1 MKRMFLSF
9 VLALACIAAVA
20 QDSEFLQKLKALPG
34 VSDITAIRRGP
45 YLEKYELY
53 ITQNLDAN
61 DPKAG
66 TFKQRLVVG
75 FRGFN
80 KPTVMITG
88 GYSAD
93 YALYSYY
100 TEELTEMLE
109 ANQVFCEY
117 RYFSKST
124 PEPCNWDYMTVDN
137 SLADLHNVRVT
148 FGEILKGKWLSTG
161 ISKGGSTCTYY
172 RTAYPDDVDAS
183 VAYVAPVSKALEDGR
198 HEKFLN
204 KTVGT
209 KADREA
215 MKSVMEE
222 LMNRKSRLVPMLD
235 TFCVNRGLKFY
246 IPIDQVYDFEVMELE
261 FSLWQWG
268 KGPNGAPRRVDGD
281 VEWFEYL
288 VAEVEPDYFAYPN
301 STLPFFYQT
310 LREFGYY
317 GYDYKKLGKNASIK
331 SSKDYVKWV
340 MVPEEMRDVK
350 FSKDLYKRTCAYLK
364 KNDPT
369 HIFIY
374 GANDPWTAS
383 GVAPWLDCSK
393 KKNMKI
399 YVQPGGSHLARIGN
413 MPAQTK
419 KEIIARVMGWMR

>member
-1 MKRMFLSF
+1 MKKLFLS
-9 VLALACIAAVA
+9 LLIALACVSAMA

-34 VSDITAIRRGP
+34 VSDITTLEKGP
-45 YLEKYELY
+45 YLEKYELF
-53 ITQNLDAN
+53 ITQNLDAQN
-61 DPKAG
+61 PSAG
-66 TFKQRLVVG
+66 TFKQRIVVG
-75 FRGFN
+75 FRGFDR
-80 KPTVMITG
+80 PTVMITE

-93 YALYSYY
+93 YAVNPRYK
-100 TEELTEMLE
+100 EELTEMLE

-137 SLADLHNVRVT
+137 SLADLHNVRVA
-148 FGEILKGKWLSTG
+148 FGEVFKGKWLSTG

-198 HEKFLN
+198 HEKFLR
-204 KTVGT
+204 KTVAT

-215 MKSVMEE
+215 MQSVMDE
-222 LMNRKSRLVPMLD
+222 LMKRKARLVPMLD
-235 TFCVNRGLKFY
+235 TFCVNRDLKFY
-246 IPIDQVYDFEVMELE
+246 IPIDQVFDFEVLELE
-261 FSLWQWG
+261 FSMWQWG
-268 KGPNGAPRRVDGD
+268 TPISSAPKKIEGD
-281 VEWFEYL
+281 VKWFNFL
-288 VAEVEPDYFAYPN
+288 VEVVGPDYFAYP
-301 STLPFFYQT
+301 SGTLPFFYQT

-317 GYDYKKLGKNASIK
+317 GYEAKRLGKNASIK

-340 MVPEEMRDVK
+340 MVPEEMRSVK

-374 GANDPWTAS
+374 GEYDPWTAS

-399 YVQPGGSHLARIGN
+399 YVQPGGSHLSRINN
-413 MPAQTK
+413 MPSATR
-419 KEIIARVMGWMR
+419 KEITARVMGWMR